1 MKIQK
6 HKVPRHLHELAK
18 ALGAY
23 TGFHVWFRSV
33 SKDLVHLEVT
43 PKGPGYGYYFN
54 YAADGVTQAVQTFLR
69 DAPHIKSFARGLE
82 KLNNNPIA
90 KKYRHSNKLLVREP

>member
-1 MKIQK
+1 MKIKK
-6 HKVPRHLHELAK
+6 HKVPRSLHELAK

-23 TGFHVWFRSV
+23 TGFHVWFRSA

-43 PKGPGYGYYFN
+43 PKGPGFGYYFN
-54 YAADGVTQAVQTFLR
+54 YAADDVTQAVQTFLR